1 MIETAQCERRFRAA
15 SVWLSAGVFALGL
28 LVCAGWVFGITS
40 LENIRERWTPMK
52 PNTAVLMVALGA
64 GLWLIA
70 VRRWAG
76 VRRALGLGVALA
88 GALTLIEYAFGF
100 YLSIDDALVP
110 DGLRSPARMAP
121 QTAATFFVLGFAVVV
136 EGWIAPSL
144 VRAAGYVALA
154 SALVESLGYLY
165 GAMALYELGP
175 YTALTLHTAL
185 GFLLA
190 SAALLASRPASGL
203 MRLLAS
209 ESAAGRIV
217 RWLVP
222 AILLVPVITGWLQ
235 LLGEAAGYYG
245 ERFGGVLMT
254 STTVLLLGAVATI
267 LARSLDRSERAVVH
281 SNQLLRESEHRF
293 QACRERQLHQMIEHS
308 PHAIAMLDTE
318 LRYIHAS
325 PRWMSEFELSRDIL
339 GKQHYE
345 VFPEIPPRW
354 KVVHQRAL
362 EGQTQTNEGEEFVR
376 HDGRVQWVRW
386 KVCPWHDLEGE
397 IAGIVLYSEDITAQ
411 RDAERAARIT
421 QEQLRLAQRIAR
433 IGTFEWNIAADVNVW
448 TPELEEMYGL
458 APGEFGRT
466 QAAWRA
472 LVYSED
478 RPYAIHLVEEAL
490 ATGDPIEGEWRVRWP
505 DGSMHWIGGRFQAFK
520 DDTGQLSR
528 LVGANFEITERK
540 HAEEQRERMIA
551 EISDL
556 SRNLE
561 KRVAE
566 RTHELAV
573 ARDRLER
580 DIAERMRLE
589 EEQARRYAERAL
601 LLKEIHH
608 RVKNNLQVI
617 SSLFYLQADRTPN
630 EVVRRLL
637 DESRGRI
644 QTIAL
649 IHDKLYRS
657 DQLAF
662 IDFGDYLR
670 DLTSSLTAAIGAPN
684 KIVRVEAERVF
695 LDIERALPSALIINE
710 LVSNSLRHGFPE
722 GRGGEVRISV
732 MQTESALS
740 LEVADNGIGFP
751 DDLDFRHVTTL
762 GLQLVTTLAQQ
773 MGAEV
778 ELVRAGGTTV
788 RIHMPLPS
796 TTQGDRPP
804 QTMRA

>member
-28 LVCAGWVFGITS
+28 IVCAGWLFGITS
-40 LENIRERWTPMK
+40 LENIRQRWTPMK

-70 VRRWAG
+70 VHRWPL
-76 VRRALGLGVALA
+76 VRRALGLVVALV
-88 GALTLIEYAFGF
+88 GALTLVEYAFGF
-100 YLSIDDALVP
+100 YLSIDNALVP
-110 DGLRSPARMAP
+110 DGLGSPARMAP
-121 QTAATFFVLGFAVVV
+121 QTAATFLVLGFAVVV
-136 EGWIAPSL
+136 EGWLPPTV

-165 GAMALYELGP
+165 GAMALYALGP

-185 GFLLA
+185 GFLLG
-190 SAALLASRPASGL
+190 SAALLAARPASGL
-203 MRLLAS
+203 VRLLAS
-209 ESAAGRIV
+209 DSAGGRIV
-217 RWLVP
+217 RRLVP
-222 AILLVPVITGWLQ
+222 AIFLVPVVTGWLQ
-235 LLGEAAGYYG
+235 LLGEGAGYYG

-254 STTVLLLGAVATI
+254 STTVLLLGAVAAI
-267 LARSLDRSERAVVH
+267 LARSLDRSERAVAH
-281 SNQLLRESEHRF
+281 STQLLRESEHRF
-293 QACRERQLHQMIEHS
+293 QACRERQLHQMIEHA

-325 PRWMSEFELSRDIL
+325 PRWMSEFGLTRDII
-339 GKQHYE
+339 GRYHYD

-354 KVVHQRAL
+354 RAVHQRAL
-362 EGQTQTNEGEEFVR
+362 EGCTETHEGEEFVR
-376 HDGRVQWVRW
+376 EDGRVQWVRW
-386 KVCPWHDLEGE
+386 KVCPWRDLEGN

-411 RDAERAARIT
+411 REAEQAARIT
-421 QEQLRLAQRIAR
+421 QEQLRQAQRIAR
-433 IGTFEWNIAADVNVW
+433 IGTFEWRIAPDINVW

-458 APGEFGRT
+458 PTGGFGRT

-472 LVYSED
+472 LVCAED

-490 ATGDPIEGEWRVRWP
+490 STGEPVEGEWRVCWP
-505 DGSMHWIGGRFQAFK
+505 DGSVHWIGGRFQAFK
-520 DDTGQLSR
+520 DDTGQPSR
-528 LVGANFEITERK
+528 LIGVNFEITERK

-556 SRNLE
+556 SKNLE
-561 KRVAE
+561 QRVAE

-630 EVVRRLL
+630 ETVRRLL

-657 DQLAF
+657 EQLAF

-670 DLTSSLTAAIGAPN
+670 DLTSSLTSAIGKPN
-684 KIVRVEAERVF
+684 VTVRVDAKGVC
-695 LDIERALPSALIINE
+695 LDIDRALPTALIVNE
-710 LVSNSLRHGFPE
+710 LVSNSIRHAFPS
-722 GRGGEVRISV
+722 GRDGEVRISV
-732 MQTESALS
+732 MQTEGLLS
-740 LEVADNGIGFP
+740 LEVADDGIGFP

-762 GLQLVTTLAQQ
+762 GLQLVSTLAKQ

-778 ELVRAGGTTV
+778 ELVRGTGTTF
-788 RIHMPLPS
+788 RIRAPLPS
-796 TTQGDRPP
+796 TTQTDRPP
-804 QTMRA
+804 QAVRV